1 MEQKKRV
8 RRVFTV
14 DQKMDLMKKIESAP
28 TIQEGLESF
37 NIGSSVYRRWKRQYM
52 VGIHAALRGGKLK
65 SDPEKLQLRR
75 ENRRLKEA
83 MLNQALMIA
92 ELKKEMN
99 LDF

>member
-1 MEQKKRV
+1 MEHTKRV
-8 RRVFTV
+8 RRNFTV
-14 DQKMDLMKKIESAP
+14 DQKLDLMKRVESEANLQLGCEKHG
-28 TIQEGLESF
+28 ISF
-37 NIGSSVYRRWKRQYM
+37 SNYRRWKRQYA
-52 VGIHAALRGGKLK
+52 VGVNAALRGGKVK

-83 MLNQALMIA
+83 MLNQALVIA